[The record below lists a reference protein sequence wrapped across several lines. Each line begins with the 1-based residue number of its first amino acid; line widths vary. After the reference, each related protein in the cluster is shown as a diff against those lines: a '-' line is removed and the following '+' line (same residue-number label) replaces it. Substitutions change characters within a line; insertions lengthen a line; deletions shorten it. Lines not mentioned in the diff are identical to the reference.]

1 MAKTLNL
8 VVVESSTKAKII
20 EKYLNTSAELK
31 DYGTFVVM
39 ASQGHIRDISK
50 ENMGINLDSFKCDFV
65 TIPEKKKI
73 VSELKKKI
81 TQASTVYL
89 AADNDREGEGIAWHI
104 KEHFK
109 INPKKYKRILFNEI
123 TQKALVKAVQNPL
136 DIDQNMVNSY
146 MARRI
151 LDRLVGFMITKL
163 LWKSFNSNV
172 ALSAGRVQS
181 ATLNILIHKE
191 KNIKVFTSTPTWT
204 VKGNFGTLLTDSTL
218 YKDGTIFK
226 LESNEDVKKMLE
238 DTLQIK
244 DSFYL
249 KKASV
254 DTESKKLVDLAPLPF
269 TTSTLQQRAY
279 NELGIS
285 IKQTMKIAQ
294 ELYELGAITYM
305 RTDSTTINAEM
316 SGKIQNYIEKEF
328 GKEYVLSEKDKKCS
342 KTKIQKHAQEAHEA
356 IRPTSLTKDL
366 TKDRKPTYEQ
376 VKLYDLIFKRTF
388 AFFMKPTLY
397 HEATV
402 EVECNNLPN
411 CKFVGKNKVI
421 FFEGWRAIYGEKRSL
436 IVGDALIEQ
445 YKEIQQ
451 IIPITIIGKCNW
463 NSPPS
468 RFNEASLVQHLEK
481 LGIGRPSTYASIIN
495 KLLDK
500 HYVEKTSTK
509 GIERACTNH
518 ILEFNTTS
526 TTMKTEKIVTM
537 IGAENNKMVPQE
549 VGEIIDKF
557 VSVNFPNVTDATFT
571 SNMEDALDNIAKG
584 DLDYLNY
591 LEGFFKD
598 DFIKAYACVLKNIQ
612 TTDTK
617 LSKQKLGQRDLI
629 IEDPR
634 IDEILGY
641 KSLTVVCLTKYD
653 EAIKITD
660 IQKDTTKYINLKVY
674 MNIVGKKMEEILAE
688 DVLTLLSFPLTV
700 SYKNIEYD
708 ILYGRHSFY
717 MKETKSGQKYTIYKQ
732 QTHLLFKKKYKELLI
747 AMKIVN

>member
-1 MAKTLNL
+1 
-8 VVVESSTKAKII
+8 
-20 EKYLNTSAELK
+20 
-31 DYGTFVVM
+31 
-39 ASQGHIRDISK
+39 
-50 ENMGINLDSFKCDFV
+50 
-65 TIPEKKKI
+65 
-73 VSELKKKI
+73 
-81 TQASTVYL
+81 
-89 AADNDREGEGIAWHI
+89 
-104 KEHFK
+104 
-109 INPKKYKRILFNEI
+109 
-123 TQKALVKAVQNPL
+123 
-136 DIDQNMVNSY
+136 

-151 LDRLVGFMITKL
+151 LDRLVGFMMTKL
-163 LWKSFNSNV
+163 LWKTFNSNV

-191 KNIKVFTSTPTWT
+191 KNIKVFTSTPSWT

-218 YKDGTIFK
+218 HKDGTIFK
-226 LESNEDVKKMLE
+226 LESTTEVKKMLE

-254 DTESKKLVDLAPLPF
+254 DTKSKKLIDIAPLPF

-279 NELGIS
+279 NELGMS

-305 RTDSTTINAEM
+305 RTDSTTINVEM
-316 SGKIQNYIEKEF
+316 SGNIQSFINKEF

-356 IRPTSLTKDL
+356 VRPTSLTKDL
-366 TKDRKPTYEQ
+366 NSLTKDKTPTSEQ
-376 VKLYDLIFKRTF
+376 VKLYDLIFKRTV

-397 HEATV
+397 HEASV
-402 EVECNNLPN
+402 EVECNNLPLYQ
-411 CKFVGKNKVI
+411 FVGKNKVI
-421 FFEGWRAIYGEKRSL
+421 FFEGWRAIYGEKRSP

-445 YKEIQQ
+445 YKEIKQ
-451 IIPITIIGKCNW
+451 IIPVTIIGKCNW

-509 GIERACTNH
+509 GIERTCTNH
-518 ILEFNTTS
+518 ILEFNNTS
-526 TTMKTEKIVTM
+526 TTMKTEHIVAM

-557 VSVNFPNVTDATFT
+557 VSVNFPNVTDTTFT

-584 DLDYLNY
+584 DLNYLNY

-598 DFIKAYACVLKNIQ
+598 DFIKAYACVLKKIQ
-612 TTDTK
+612 TNSTYTK
-617 LSKQKLGQRDLI
+617 EKLGQRDHI

-634 IDEILGY
+634 IDENLGY
-641 KSLTVVCLTKYD
+641 KSLTIVCLTKYD

-660 IQKDTTKYINLKVY
+660 IQKDTTRYINLKVY
-674 MNIVGKKMEEILAE
+674 MKIVGKKMEEISAE

-700 SYKNIEYD
+700 SYKNVEYD

-717 MKETKSGQKYTIYKQ
+717 IKESKSGQKYTIYNQ
-732 QTHLLFKKKYKELLI
+732 HTPLLFKKKYKELLI
-747 AMKIVN
+747 AMSIGI